1 MSSEI
6 LKPKVA
12 VLKAPGINCDVETS
26 YGFELAGAAPETILV
41 EDLKS
46 GERKLSDY
54 QIVALSGGFSYGD
67 DLGSGK
73 VLALELD
80 TYLGNQIQRFIE
92 SGLMIGICN
101 GFQILV
107 RSGLLPMG
115 TLGEQKATLDR
126 NDSGKFISRR
136 INLSIER
143 DNACVFLQDLKT
155 TGPVEFQVAHGE
167 GKFVA
172 DSSILSQIEESGQV
186 VFRYVD
192 RTNNPTQEYPLNPN
206 GSPHAIAGIADPS
219 GRILGLMPHPERSI
233 DRYQYPNE
241 DMLPDD
247 FVPEGLQI
255 FQGMVQYAKEGV

>member
-1 MSSEI
+1 MSSEL

-12 VLKAPGINCDVETS
+12 VLKAPGINCDVETA
-26 YGFELAGAAPETILV
+26 YAFEIAGGSPATILV

-46 GERKLSDY
+46 GEKNLSDY
-54 QIVALSGGFSYGD
+54 QIIALSGGFSYGD

-80 TYLGNQIQRFIE
+80 TYLGNQIQRFKE
-92 SGLMIGICN
+92 TGLMIGICN

-115 TLGEQKATLDR
+115 RMGEQKATLDR

-136 INLSIER
+136 ISLSIEKN
-143 DNACVFLQDLKT
+143 NACVFLQDL
-155 TGPVEFQVAHGE
+155 
-167 GKFVA
+167 
-172 DSSILSQIEESGQV
+172 ESGQV
-186 VFRYVD
+186 VFRYVN
-192 RTNNPTQEYPLNPN
+192 RVGKPTQEYPFNPN
-206 GSPHAIAGIADPS
+206 GSPHAIAGITDPS

-233 DRYQYPNE
+233 LRSQYPNI
-241 DMLPDD
+241 DRMPKD

-255 FQGMVQYAKEGV
+255 FQRMVQYAKQGI